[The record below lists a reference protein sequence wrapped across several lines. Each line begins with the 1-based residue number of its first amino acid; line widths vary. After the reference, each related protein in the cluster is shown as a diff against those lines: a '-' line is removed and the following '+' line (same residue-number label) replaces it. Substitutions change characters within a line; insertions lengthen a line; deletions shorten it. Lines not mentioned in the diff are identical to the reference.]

1 MALSFQDRR
10 ENKRKSLQTRKRKR
24 RDIEQSRTIQSKRE
38 SDNIRAVIKV

>member
-1 MALSFQDRR
+1 MTLLFQDRR

-24 RDIEQSRTIQSKRE
+24 RDIEQSRTIKSKRE